1 MIDIEV
7 YQDLIARLYPFPYD
21 KKEFNKIQT
30 VDITFQITDD
40 CNLQCS
46 YCYQIHKGH
55 HKMPFEIAKE
65 FIDLLVENSEK
76 INQYVD
82 TTSSTAAIINY
93 IGGEPFLEIDLM
105 EQITEYFVKKIIEC
119 NHPWQYNWRIGI
131 SSNGI
136 LYFNPKVQNFLTKW
150 KNHISFNIS
159 IDGNKQLHDTCR
171 LFPNGEGSYDKA
183 ISAVHHYVNELQGIM
198 GSKMTLAPENVQFT
212 FEAIKNLINEG
223 YTEIH
228 LNCIFEKGWEINHA
242 KILYNELIKLSD
254 YLFNNDL
261 DEKIYI
267 SMFNDQFFH
276 PMNPEDNE
284 NWCGGTGSMIAIDWK
299 GDIFPCLRYMES
311 SLGENIPPFIIG
323 NLKDGVMMTQET
335 YQKAYELKNI
345 TRKSQSTDE
354 CFNCPIA
361 EGCSWCSALNYQEND
376 GKLNKRV
383 TYICMMH
390 KARALANCYFWNKYF
405 IKHEIPQRM
414 KLYLPD
420 EEALKIIDY
429 TDLQLLKMLQFP
441 IE

>member
-1 MIDIEV
+1 
-7 YQDLIARLYPFPYD
+7 
-21 KKEFNKIQT
+21 
-30 VDITFQITDD
+30 
-40 CNLQCS
+40 
-46 YCYQIHKGH
+46 
-55 HKMPFEIAKE
+55 MPFEIAKE